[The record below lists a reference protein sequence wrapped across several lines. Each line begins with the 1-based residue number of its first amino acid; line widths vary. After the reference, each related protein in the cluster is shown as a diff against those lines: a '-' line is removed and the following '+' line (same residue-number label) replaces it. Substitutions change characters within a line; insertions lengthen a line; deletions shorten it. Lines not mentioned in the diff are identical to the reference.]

1 MIIIVAHPQ
10 RQHSYRLAEAL
21 NSAHML
27 GAYCTTVYYRP
38 HTLTAIVA
46 RLLPPFWR
54 KKATSR
60 HSDCLSNELVIQY
73 SEFGGLAFLFTHN
86 LSFAKRWC
94 SQVERIVDDRF
105 ARKVAKLVAK
115 TGADAVVGYDGH
127 SAVLFEE
134 VRRLSPS
141 TVCIADMSAGNAL
154 YLRSVYEKDIQLK
167 PDFSDSLHGWRRVW
181 DPIDV
186 DRTKRE
192 LEATDAFLC
201 GSTFVERSLGY
212 SGIPQDKCRVCH
224 YGVDVSAFSYAP
236 RQARSENEPLTFIYL
251 GQVAEHKGISYL
263 LEAFRD
269 IEASRARLICVGTI
283 YIPDSIVAS
292 LSSNIELKGMVQHDE
307 VSELLLSAD
316 VMIFPSLGDGF
327 ALSIMEGFA
336 SGLPVVCT
344 DNTGAADCVVEGE
357 NGFIVP
363 TQDAA
368 ALRSKIDWFLNNRNK
383 IPGMAEAA
391 RKCALDLTWDDYYAN
406 AVIAITELVEEV
418 RCE

>member
-1 MIIIVAHPQ
+1 MKIIVAHPQ

-21 NSAHML
+21 NRTHML
-27 GAYCTTVYYRP
+27 EAYCTTVYYRP
-38 HTLTAIVA
+38 HTLTAMAA

-54 KKATSR
+54 KKATAR
-60 HSDCLSNELVIQY
+60 HSNGLPNELVIQY
-73 SEFGGLAFLFTHN
+73 SEFGGLAFLFSHN

-134 VRRLSPS
+134 VKRLSPS
-141 TVCIADMSAGNAL
+141 TICIADMSAGNAL
-154 YLRSVYEKDIQLK
+154 YLRSVYEKDVQLK
-167 PDFSDSLHGWRRVW
+167 PDFSDSLHGWKRIW
-181 DPIDV
+181 NPIDV

-192 LEATDAFLC
+192 LAATDAFLC
-201 GSTFVERSLGY
+201 GSTFVERTLGY
-212 SGIPQDKCRVCH
+212 SGIPQDKCKVCH
-224 YGVDVSAFSYAP
+224 YGVDVSSFLYAP
-236 RQARSENEPLTFIYL
+236 RQAKADDEPLTFVYL

-269 IEASRARLICVGTI
+269 IEASRARLVCVGVI
-283 YIPDSIVAS
+283 CIPDSIIAS
-292 LSSNIELKGMVQHDE
+292 LPPNIEFKGMVQHDE

-316 VMIFPSLGDGF
+316 VMLFPSLGDGF

-336 SGLPVVCT
+336 SGLPVVCS

-357 NGFIVP
+357 NGFVVP

-368 ALRSKIDWFLNNRNK
+368 ALREKINWFLGNRSKI
-383 IPGMAEAA
+383 PCMSEAA
-391 RKCALDLTWDDYYAN
+391 RKCALNTTWDDYYTN
-406 AVIAITELVEEV
+406 AAIAITELVEKA